1 MNEKLDLVKLIKD
14 KINIIDVIGKDQK
27 IIKAGHNYKALCP
40 FHEEKTPSFI
50 INYQKQSYVCYG
62 CGKNGDIFSYAMEKY
77 KISFKE
83 ALEKFAN
90 EANIE
95 VNNYTKNTSYKNNSR
110 FYYNVMKTIANFYN
124 KNLIDYLKNNSL
136 SLLEKKKI
144 TYENIEK
151 FNLGLASNSKKLEEI
166 LVKQSINLDYL
177 IENNIFKINKF
188 GNKYDLF
195 TNRIMF
201 PIKDSYENVIAFGGR
216 SLSDDEQPKYL
227 NSWENNYFKKR
238 KVLYNLP
245 SLNNIK
251 NRTENVYMVEGY
263 TDVIALEGNG
273 YIAVAPLG
281 TSLTLEQFKLIW
293 KYVNEPTL
301 LMDGD
306 VAGRNASLRA
316 LELVMPELQAEN
328 TVNFIFLE
336 EGKDPDDILNDVN
349 GQITFSRFLSNKL
362 NFLEALISFN
372 GEEDLNS
379 PERILN
385 FRNNILQKIKS
396 IKNFDTREL
405 YKSFIIERINKIAKN
420 QISTFGNTSNTIKK
434 DNYFTNLNKN
444 KNINTFILRR
454 ERSILSAMINNYK
467 LLEQNDEVLAKVSIS
482 NSELLELRDTII
494 EILSTEKIINSK
506 DLKKSLNNKGYQ
518 NILKKHFQTKDGIN
532 FNLVEEYAME
542 NTDINNATKTLLDII
557 SIQEKWYFNKNK
569 TL

>member
-1 MNEKLDLVKLIKD
+1 M
-14 KINIIDVIGKDQK
+14 
-27 IIKAGHNYKALCP
+27 
-40 FHEEKTPSFI
+40 
-50 INYQKQSYVCYG
+50 
-62 CGKNGDIFSYAMEKY
+62 
-77 KISFKE
+77 
-83 ALEKFAN
+83 
-90 EANIE
+90 
-95 VNNYTKNTSYKNNSR
+95 
-110 FYYNVMKTIANFYN
+110 
-124 KNLIDYLKNNSL
+124 
-136 SLLEKKKI
+136 
-144 TYENIEK
+144 
-151 FNLGLASNSKKLEEI
+151 GLASNSKKLEEI